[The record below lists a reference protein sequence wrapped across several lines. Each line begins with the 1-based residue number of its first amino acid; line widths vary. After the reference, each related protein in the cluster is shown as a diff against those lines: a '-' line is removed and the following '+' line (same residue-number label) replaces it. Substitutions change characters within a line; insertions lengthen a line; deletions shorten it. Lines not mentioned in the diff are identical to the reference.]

1 MKEIGPY
8 LDDNDMNNLNYNFGL
23 VTNAEKKLN
32 DFLNGSGVVTRDMIA
47 DYSINSW
54 KVIDK
59 SLYGNKIADNTLGRE
74 HIKDGTINNNKIADK
89 SIYGNKIADNTIAR
103 EHIEDDAINARKLNY
118 SSIYGAHLTPL
129 IVNEEHLIDA
139 AVTRTKIK
147 DGEVTR
153 SKLADGLVNAHKI
166 ADKSIYRT
174 KVADNTLNED
184 NMDINGKVLSARKEV
199 VVIKT
204 SDNMKIL
211 VPGRGNAFICHEMQ
225 YWDRPLSPGV
235 RNTNVKVWA
244 IAEIGRYYQDTARNY
259 VKDEGNIFL
268 HASGT
273 PSSIETIWKLEGEVD
288 YSGAFHHGDEIS
300 DFCKIFIGNE
310 DITDKTGTFTGESLD
325 MIQHSQLYEDTFTTE
340 TMTEPYLQVKKHHRF
355 DWQDVYTLTHEVE
368 FLKTVTPNFSCLSAL
383 TLRRTTKDGKPNN
396 FTDCLDLTHMRY
408 VDIRVEEDPDSGIRN
423 HFLGE
428 NDRVR
433 KLKVSGLNK
442 DVTITYASPDPH
454 FRAYLS
460 NHNPN
465 MAKIYTETVPPG
477 VEVQAGEK
485 FSATANYK
493 WVTY

>member
-1 MKEIGPY
+1 MAFNTLGSMVDREFRNELNRMLKELY
-8 LDDNDMNNLNYNFGL
+8 DNIFLF
-23 VTNAEKKLN
+23 N
-32 DFLNGSGVVTRDMIA
+32 DGSGFITTKHLADGSITRDKIA
-47 DYSINSW
+47 DGVINGK
-54 KVIDK
+54 KVTDK
-59 SLYGNKIADNTLGRE
+59 SLYGNKIADDTIGRE
-74 HIKDGTINNNKIADK
+74 HIKDGAINLHKLNNASVYSRHLTNGII
-89 SIYGNKIADNTIAR
+89 SE
-103 EHIEDDAINARKLNY
+103 EHIVD
-118 SSIYGAHLTPL
+118 SS
-129 IVNEEHLIDA
+129 
-139 AVTRTKIK
+139 VTRTKIK

-153 SKLADGLVNAHKI
+153 QKLADGIINSSKI
-166 ADKSIYRT
+166 ADNSIYRT
-174 KVADNTLNED
+174 KIAPNTLNED
-184 NMDINGKVLSARKEV
+184 NIDINGKVLSARKEV

-204 SDNMKIL
+204 TNNMKIL
-211 VPGRGNAFICHEMQ
+211 VPGRGNAFICHELQ
-225 YWDRPLSPGV
+225 YWDRPFVPGV

-244 IAEIGRYYQDTARNY
+244 IAEVGRYYQDTARNY
-259 VKDEGNIFL
+259 IKDEGNIFL

-310 DITDKTGTFTGESLD
+310 DITNKTGTFTGESLD
-325 MIQHSQLYEDTFTTE
+325 MIQHSLLYEDTFTNE
-340 TMTEPYLQVKKHHRF
+340 VMTEPYLKVKKHHRF
-355 DWQDVYTLTHEVE
+355 DWQDVYTISHEVE
-368 FLKTVTPNFSCLSAL
+368 FIKTVTPNFSCLSAL

-408 VDIRVEEDPDSGIRN
+408 VDISVEEDPDSEIRSY
-423 HFLGE
+423 FLGE
-428 NDRVR
+428 EDRVR

-442 DVTITYASPDPH
+442 DVTVTYTSPDPH

>member
-1 MKEIGPY
+1 MARKHIGVN
-8 LDDNDMNNLNYNFGL
+8 LDDNDMHDLNSNFIELYKL
-23 VTNAEKKLN
+23 VKLFN
-32 DFLNGSGVVTRDMIA
+32 DFLTGTGVITRDMLA
-47 DYSINSW
+47 DHIINS
-54 KVIDK
+54 
-59 SLYGNKIADNTLGRE
+59 NKIT
-74 HIKDGTINNNKIADK
+74 DK
-89 SIYGNKIADNTIAR
+89 SIYGNKIADATIGR
-103 EHIEDDAINARKLNY
+103 IHLQDGIINNLKIADKG
-118 SSIYGAHLTPL
+118 IYGDKIADKTLGGNHFQDGS
-129 IVNEEHLIDA
+129 IERD
-139 AVTRTKIK
+139 KIK

-153 SKLADGLVNAHKI
+153 QKLADGSVNSGKI
-166 ADKSIYRT
+166 ADKSIYRS
-174 KVADNTLNED
+174 KIADNTLNED
-184 NMDINGKVLSARKEV
+184 NMDINGKVLSTRKEV

-204 SDNMKIL
+204 KDNMKIL

-225 YWDRPLSPGV
+225 YWDRPFSPGV

-244 IAEIGRYYQDTARNY
+244 IAEVGRYYQDTQRNY
-259 VKDEGNIFL
+259 IKDEGNIFV
-268 HASGT
+268 HATGT
-273 PSSIETIWKLEGEVD
+273 PSSMETIWKLEGEVD

-310 DITDKTGTFTGESLD
+310 DITNKTGTFTGESLD
-325 MIQHSQLYEDTFTTE
+325 MIQHSKLYEDTFTTE
-340 TMTEPYLQVKKHHRF
+340 AMTEPYLQVRKHHRF
-355 DWQDVYTLTHEVE
+355 DWQDVYTLSHEVE

-383 TLRRTTKDGKPNN
+383 TLRRTTKDGKPDN

-408 VDIRVEEDPDSGIRN
+408 VDISVEEDQDSGIRSY
-423 HFLGE
+423 FLGDD
-428 NDRVR
+428 DRVR

-442 DVTITYASPDPH
+442 DVTITYTSPDPH

>member
-1 MKEIGPY
+1 MARTIIGSLWNPAQRNELNRMLEELY
-8 LDDNDMNNLNYNFGL
+8 DSIFLFND
-23 VTNAEKKLN
+23 
-32 DFLNGSGVVTRDMIA
+32 GSGFITTKHLADGSVTRDKIA

-59 SLYGNKIADNTLGRE
+59 SLYGNKIADDTIGRE
-74 HIKDGTINNNKIADK
+74 HIKDGAINLHKLNNASVYSRHLTNGIV
-89 SIYGNKIADNTIAR
+89 SE
-103 EHIEDDAINARKLNY
+103 EHIVD
-118 SSIYGAHLTPL
+118 SS
-129 IVNEEHLIDA
+129 
-139 AVTRTKIK
+139 VTRTKIK

-153 SKLADGLVNAHKI
+153 QKLADGIVNSNKI
-166 ADKSIYRT
+166 ADNSIYRS
-174 KVADNTLNED
+174 KIAPNTLNED
-184 NMDINGKVLSARKEV
+184 QMDINGKVLSTRKEV

-204 SDNMKIL
+204 TDNMKIL

-225 YWDRPLSPGV
+225 YWDRPFVAGV

-244 IAEIGRYYQDTARNY
+244 IAEVGRYYQDTQRNY
-259 VKDEGNIFL
+259 IKDEGNIFL
-268 HASGT
+268 HATGT

-310 DITDKTGTFTGESLD
+310 DITNKTGTFTGESLD
-325 MIQHSQLYEDTFTTE
+325 MIQHSKLYEDTFTTE
-340 TMTEPYLQVKKHHRF
+340 AMTEPYLQVRKHHRF
-355 DWQDVYTLTHEVE
+355 DWQDVYTISHEVE
-368 FLKTVTPNFSCLSAL
+368 FIKTVTPNFSCLSAL

-408 VDIRVEEDPDSGIRN
+408 VDISVEEDADSEIRSY
-423 HFLGE
+423 FLGE
-428 NDRVR
+428 EDRVR

-442 DVTITYASPDPH
+442 DVTVTYTSPDPH